1 MQERNME
8 DDKHDSYLIRKEN
21 RTSSQAGKDSSPHH
35 TQSQSKELSH
45 ESKSSVS
52 DHKEHHQHHEQHH
65 HHHQQYST
73 QPKTTTTLTATYN
86 VNIQFDPPTPQAA
99 KPTHLSLIVTEQK
112 VGEPI
117 KQFDIIHDKLM
128 HLIIL
133 NSEDLSHFA
142 HIHPKLNK
150 ETGVFSIVHTFAKA
164 GKYKMW
170 IDAKPKGGI
179 QILTA
184 FPFNVEGQ
192 PVHTPATIAHEQTR
206 IKNAVADGQSYQ
218 VMLNCQ
224 PEQLVAGKD
233 IKLTFEISD
242 ANGKPIRN
250 LEPLMAAGGHCV
262 IISADAREF
271 LHVHPAEE
279 MTDDIASWRG
289 GPSVSFLANFPK
301 PGLYRTWG
309 QFQHEGRLLTADFTF
324 EVVAG

>member
-8 DDKHDSYLIRKEN
+8 DDKQHSHVVRKES
-21 RTSSQAGKDSSPHH
+21 RTGSQAGKDSSPHH
-35 TQSQSKELSH
+35 TQSQSKELTH
-45 ESKSSVS
+45 ERESSVS
-52 DHKEHHQHHEQHH
+52 EHKEQQHHEQHH
-65 HHHQQYST
+65 AHQQHSA
-73 QPKTTTTLTATYN
+73 QPKTTTTTLTATYN
-86 VNIQFDPPTPQAA
+86 VNVQFDPATPQAGR
-99 KPTHLSLIVTEQK
+99 PTNLSLVITEQR

-128 HLIIL
+128 HLIIV

-142 HIHPKLNK
+142 HIHPKLDK
-150 ETGVFSIVHTFAKA
+150 EAGIFHITHIFAKA

-184 FPFNVEGQ
+184 FAFNVEGQ
-192 PVHTPATIAHEQTR
+192 PIHTPVNITSDRTFEKEVVI
-206 IKNAVADGQSYQ
+206 DGQSYQ
-218 VMLNCQ
+218 ITLDFHQ
-224 PEQLVAGKD
+224 EHLSAGRDTKM
-233 IKLTFEISD
+233 TFEIRD

-262 IISADAREF
+262 IIAADGHEF

-279 MTDDIASWRG
+279 VDDVASWRG

-301 PGLYRTWG
+301 PGLYRAWG

-324 EVVAG
+324 EVTG